1 MVHAPLH
8 PWSGDSV
15 SLYECA
21 VAIFIAI
28 FSLIRLLT
36 SLLLF
41 SIDRSLI
48 IRCIVCQK
56 RVYAAHLLALVR
68 VQTEII
74 IRSYVSFDIVQA
86 CSE

>member
-1 MVHAPLH
+1 VHAPF
-8 PWSGDSV
+8 WSGDSV
-15 SLYECA
+15 SLYECV

-28 FSLIRLLT
+28 LSRIRFLT

-48 IRCIVCQK
+48 SCCIVCQK
-56 RVYAAHLLALVR
+56 RVYAAHLLALVM

-74 IRSYVSFDIVQA
+74 IRSYVSSDIVQA